1 MTATAVI
8 LARRGSKGV
17 PGKNMTLVAG
27 RPCLAWSIEAALS
40 SRGVSRVV
48 VSTDWPQ
55 AAALA
60 RDMGVEAI
68 ERPAELA
75 SDTASVDA
83 AARHA
88 IASLHAPAGPVVT
101 LYANVPVRP
110 SDLIERAVDLLDST
124 HADSVQSYVPV
135 GKHHPWWTC
144 RLNPNTA
151 EVGPW
156 EGEKLFHG
164 TYRRQDLPPAFIPD
178 GGVLAVSH
186 RALFLEIEGVPA
198 GPHAFLGREQNRRG
212 VVTREGDVIDI
223 DSPIDLVVADAVLRS
238 RPRRAST
245 PWSLHPVATG
255 TFT

>member
-1 MTATAVI
+1 MSALAVI

-17 PGKNMTLVAG
+17 PGKNMAPVAG

-40 SRGVSRVV
+40 ARGVSRVV

-60 RDMGVEAI
+60 REMGAEAI

-75 SDTASVDA
+75 NDTASVDA

-88 IASLHAPAGPVVT
+88 VASLHASAGPVII

-110 SDLIERAVDLLDST
+110 PDLIDRAVDLLASAR
-124 HADSVQSYVPV
+124 ADSVQSYAPV

-144 RLNPNTA
+144 RLNPDTA

-164 TYRRQDLPPAFIPD
+164 AYRRQDLPPAFIPD

-186 RALFLEIEGVPA
+186 RSLFLEIAGAPP
-198 GPHAFLGREQNRRG
+198 GPHAFLGREENRRG

-238 RPRRAST
+238 RARTAST